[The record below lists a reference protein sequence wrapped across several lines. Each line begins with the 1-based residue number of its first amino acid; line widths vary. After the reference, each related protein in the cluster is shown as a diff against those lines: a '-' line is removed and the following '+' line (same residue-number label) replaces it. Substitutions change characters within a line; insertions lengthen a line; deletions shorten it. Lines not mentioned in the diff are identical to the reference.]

1 MAVNYTLVDPKGKGF
16 HEDHW
21 AVQILEGDLEGYIF
35 QYDSVKIIEQ
45 ENPEDGAILE
55 FNTITLREVENNLT
69 DEEKK
74 NILGDILVEI
84 VQEQIENENRSS
96 DTESTTE

>member
-1 MAVNYTLVDPKGKGF
+1 MAVRYTLVDPKGKGF